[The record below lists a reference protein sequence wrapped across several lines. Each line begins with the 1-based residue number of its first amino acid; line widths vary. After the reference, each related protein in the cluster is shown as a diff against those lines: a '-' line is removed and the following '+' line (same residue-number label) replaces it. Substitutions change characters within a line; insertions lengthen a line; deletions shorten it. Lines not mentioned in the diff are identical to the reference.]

1 MDSLLLAS
9 ILSAAL
15 ALALLLHH
23 KAKHGNR
30 SSPDYLPSPQEQWF
44 QLSDI
49 GNFQS
54 HECYVVLL
62 LSTSLT
68 TALLSTLLLD

>member
-23 KAKHGNR
+23 KAKHGNP

-49 GNFQS
+49 GNFHS

-62 LSTSLT
+62 LLTSLT
-68 TALLSTLLLD
+68 TALLYALLL

>member
-23 KAKHGNR
+23 KAKHGNP

-44 QLSDI
+44 QLSDV
-49 GNFQS
+49 GNLHS

-62 LSTSLT
+62 FSTSIT
-68 TALLSTLLLD
+68 TAFLHTLLL